1 MISLK
6 GEGLS
11 LRDILKKIVIPSVCF
26 PWGIAAF
33 LMFILHFGGDFPDIY
48 SYAQPRLG
56 AAFAVM
62 LIVSFGLFSVFSKDY
77 LKRLLPWAVI
87 LPLLWAG
94 TFTWAYGFA
103 SLPEKKHLGD
113 YYVLG
118 ALLFS
123 LPYVYTIGLTK
134 CGGYVR
140 AALQVMYGAFSF
152 FMLLF
157 PLIYISYYWRFG
169 GEMDLFALMA
179 VRATHWEE
187 VKEFLS
193 TMGSPLVLGLAIGV
207 LLLLLLA
214 AYVLTQQVGR
224 CAESGEGLLRGN
236 GKKIKVGLIVISI
249 LFFGGFIRQIIHVFP
264 INLYRTMNSK
274 GSEFQLLQNFNTNLD
289 KNTAGLKLIDPAD
302 GLDEGTHIV
311 IIGESANRDHLKAF
325 TPSYPEDTTPWLSS
339 KVNDPDFS
347 LNYMAYS
354 NFPNTLMSLSYA
366 MTSAN
371 QYGDMDLSHAVS
383 MVDAARAAG
392 YRTDWISFHN
402 RSSLSSA
409 GVTLIAE
416 RSDASFWEK
425 NYDEYAVDVMKKLP
439 PAKRRVLFINIMGSH
454 YTYLARVPAD
464 QRGALGISE
473 NDPYYGY
480 DLTVAYTDRVIR
492 DIFEYA
498 KAHMNLK
505 SLVYF
510 SDHGEN
516 MEHFHS
522 TSPFFYDMVHIPFFV
537 YLSPDYQAAHPSLM
551 PVLKS
556 HEKRPFTNDLAFD
569 TATGLWR
576 ARTNFYHAAYDI
588 SSPDYAITMED
599 AKTFGGK
606 RMVKD
611 DPALA
616 K

>member
-1 MISLK
+1 MKRKTIISYMGRALV
-6 GEGLS
+6 L
-11 LRDILKKIVIPSVCF
+11 CF
-26 PWGIAAF
+26 AWSIGFALLISA
-33 LMFILHFGGDFPDIY
+33 LLHLGGDFPDIY

-62 LIVSFGLFSVFSKDY
+62 LIVSFGLFFVFSKDY

-140 AALQVMYGAFSF
+140 AALQAMYGAFNF

-193 TMGSPLVLGLAIGV
+193 TMGSPLLLGLAIGV
-207 LLLLLLA
+207 LLLA

-439 PAKRRVLFINIMGSH
+439 SAKRRVLFINIMGSH

-498 KAHMNLK
+498 KTHMNLK

-569 TATGLWR
+569 TVTGLWR
-576 ARTNFYHAAYDI
+576 ARTNFYHAVYDI

-606 RMVKD
+606 RMVKG

>member
-11 LRDILKKIVIPSVCF
+11 LRGILKKIVIPSVCF

-140 AALQVMYGAFSF
+140 AALQAMYGAFNF

-157 PLIYISYYWRFG
+157 QLIYISYYWRFG

-207 LLLLLLA
+207 LLLA

-224 CAESGEGLLRGN
+224 CAESGKGLLRGN
-236 GKKIKVGLIVISI
+236 GKKVKVGLIVISI

-289 KNTAGLKLIDPAD
+289 KNTVGLKLIDPAD

-498 KAHMNLK
+498 KTHMNLK

-569 TATGLWR
+569 TVTGLWR
-576 ARTNFYHAAYDI
+576 ARTNFYHAVYDI

>member
-1 MISLK
+1 MKRKTIISYMGRALV
-6 GEGLS
+6 L
-11 LRDILKKIVIPSVCF
+11 CF
-26 PWGIAAF
+26 AWSIGFALLISA
-33 LMFILHFGGDFPDIY
+33 LLHLGGDFPDIY

-62 LIVSFGLFSVFSKDY
+62 LIVSFGLFFVFSKDY

-140 AALQVMYGAFSF
+140 AALQAMYGAFNF

-193 TMGSPLVLGLAIGV
+193 TMGSPLLLGLAIGV
-207 LLLLLLA
+207 LLLA

-289 KNTAGLKLIDPAD
+289 KNTAGLKLIDSAD

-439 PAKRRVLFINIMGSH
+439 SAKRRVLFINIMGSH

-498 KAHMNLK
+498 KTHMNLK

-569 TATGLWR
+569 TVTGLWR
-576 ARTNFYHAAYDI
+576 ARTNFYHAVYDI

>member
-1 MISLK
+1 MKRKTIISYMGRALV
-6 GEGLS
+6 L
-11 LRDILKKIVIPSVCF
+11 CF
-26 PWGIAAF
+26 AWSTGFALLISA
-33 LMFILHFGGDFPDIY
+33 LLHLGGDFPDIY

-62 LIVSFGLFSVFSKDY
+62 LIVSFGLFFVFSKDY

-140 AALQVMYGAFSF
+140 AALQAMYGAFNF

-193 TMGSPLVLGLAIGV
+193 TMGSPLLLGLAIGV
-207 LLLLLLA
+207 LLLA

-289 KNTAGLKLIDPAD
+289 KNTVELKLIDPAD

-311 IIGESANRDHLKAF
+311 IIGESANKDHLKAF

-569 TATGLWR
+569 TVTGLWQ
-576 ARTNFYHAAYDI
+576 AKTNFYHAAYDI
-588 SSPDYAITMED
+588 SSPDYVITMED

>member
-11 LRDILKKIVIPSVCF
+11 LRGILKKIVIPSVCF

-140 AALQVMYGAFSF
+140 AALQAMYGAFSF

-193 TMGSPLVLGLAIGV
+193 TMGSPLSLGLAIGV
-207 LLLLLLA
+207 LLLA

-289 KNTAGLKLIDPAD
+289 KNTVGLKLIDPAD

-569 TATGLWR
+569 TVTGLWQ
-576 ARTNFYHAAYDI
+576 AKTNFYHAAYDI

>member
-11 LRDILKKIVIPSVCF
+11 LRGILKKIVIPSVCF

-140 AALQVMYGAFSF
+140 AALQAMYGAFNF

-207 LLLLLLA
+207 LLLA

-224 CAESGEGLLRGN
+224 CAESGKGLLRGN
-236 GKKIKVGLIVISI
+236 GKKVKVGLIVISI

-289 KNTAGLKLIDPAD
+289 KNTVGLKLIDPAD

-498 KAHMNLK
+498 KTHMNLK

-569 TATGLWR
+569 TVTGLWR
-576 ARTNFYHAAYDI
+576 ARTNFYHAVYDI
-588 SSPDYAITMED
+588 SSPDYAIMMED

>member
-1 MISLK
+1 MKRKIIISYMGRALV
-6 GEGLS
+6 L
-11 LRDILKKIVIPSVCF
+11 CF
-26 PWGIAAF
+26 AWSTGFALLISA
-33 LMFILHFGGDFPDIY
+33 LLHLGGDFPDIY

-140 AALQVMYGAFSF
+140 AALQAMYGAFNF

-207 LLLLLLA
+207 LLLA

-224 CAESGEGLLRGN
+224 CAESGKGLLRGN
-236 GKKIKVGLIVISI
+236 GKKVKVGLIVISI

-289 KNTAGLKLIDPAD
+289 KNTVGLKLIDPAD

-498 KAHMNLK
+498 KTHMNLK

-569 TATGLWR
+569 TVTGLWR
-576 ARTNFYHAAYDI
+576 ARTNFYHAVYDI

>member
-1 MISLK
+1 MVSLK

-11 LRDILKKIVIPSVCF
+11 LRGILKKIVIPSVCF

-134 CGGYVR
+134 CGYVR
-140 AALQVMYGAFSF
+140 AALQVMYGAFNF

-193 TMGSPLVLGLAIGV
+193 TMGSPLLLGLAIGV

-224 CAESGEGLLRGN
+224 CAESGEGLLRGS

-264 INLYRTMNSK
+264 INLYRMMNSK

-425 NYDEYAVDVMKKLP
+425 NYDEYVVDVMKKLP

-498 KAHMNLK
+498 KTHMNLK

-569 TATGLWR
+569 TVTGLWR

>member
-140 AALQVMYGAFSF
+140 AALQAMYGAFNF

-207 LLLLLLA
+207 LLLA

-473 NDPYYGY
+473 SDPYYGY

-569 TATGLWR
+569 TVTGLWQ
-576 ARTNFYHAAYDI
+576 AKTNFYHAAYDI

>member
-56 AAFAVM
+56 AAFVVM

-123 LPYVYTIGLTK
+123 LPYVYTIGLMK

-193 TMGSPLVLGLAIGV
+193 TMGSPLSLGLAIGV
-207 LLLLLLA
+207 LLLA

-392 YRTDWISFHN
+392 YRTDWISFQN

-569 TATGLWR
+569 TVTGLWQ
-576 ARTNFYHAAYDI
+576 AKTNFYHAAYDI
-588 SSPDYAITMED
+588 SSPDYVITMED

>member
-11 LRDILKKIVIPSVCF
+11 LRGILKKIVIPSVCF

-140 AALQVMYGAFSF
+140 AALQAMYGAFNF

-207 LLLLLLA
+207 LLLA

-224 CAESGEGLLRGN
+224 CAESGKGLLRGN
-236 GKKIKVGLIVISI
+236 GKKVKVGLIVISI

-289 KNTAGLKLIDPAD
+289 KNTVGLKLIDPAD

-498 KAHMNLK
+498 KTHMNLK

-569 TATGLWR
+569 TVTGLWR
-576 ARTNFYHAAYDI
+576 ARTNFYHAVYDI

>member
-1 MISLK
+1 MVSLK

-11 LRDILKKIVIPSVCF
+11 LRGILKKIVIPSVCF

-134 CGGYVR
+134 CGYVR
-140 AALQVMYGAFSF
+140 AALQVMYGAFNF

-187 VKEFLS
+187 VKEFFS
-193 TMGSPLVLGLAIGV
+193 TMGSPLLLGLAIGV

-224 CAESGEGLLRGN
+224 CAESGEGLLRGS

-425 NYDEYAVDVMKKLP
+425 NYDEYVVDVMKKLP

-498 KAHMNLK
+498 KTHMNLK

-569 TATGLWR
+569 TVTGLWR

>member
-1 MISLK
+1 MGRALVLCFAWSIGFALLISAL
-6 GEGLS
+6 
-11 LRDILKKIVIPSVCF
+11 
-26 PWGIAAF
+26 
-33 LMFILHFGGDFPDIY
+33 LHLGGDFPDIY

-62 LIVSFGLFSVFSKDY
+62 LIVSFGLFFVFSKDY

-140 AALQVMYGAFSF
+140 AALQAMYGAFNF

-193 TMGSPLVLGLAIGV
+193 TMGSPLLLGLAIGV
-207 LLLLLLA
+207 LLLA

-289 KNTAGLKLIDPAD
+289 KNTAGLKLIDSAD

-439 PAKRRVLFINIMGSH
+439 SAKRRVLFINIMGSH

-498 KAHMNLK
+498 KTHMNLK

-569 TATGLWR
+569 TVTGLWR
-576 ARTNFYHAAYDI
+576 ARTNFYHAVYDI

>member
-134 CGGYVR
+134 CGGCVR
-140 AALQVMYGAFSF
+140 AALQVMYGAFNF

-193 TMGSPLVLGLAIGV
+193 TMGSPLSLGLAIGV
-207 LLLLLLA
+207 LLLA

-289 KNTAGLKLIDPAD
+289 KNTVGLKLIDPAD

-569 TATGLWR
+569 TVTGLWQ
-576 ARTNFYHAAYDI
+576 AKTNFYHAAYDI

>member
-134 CGGYVR
+134 CGYVR
-140 AALQVMYGAFSF
+140 AALQTMYGAFNF

-169 GEMDLFALMA
+169 GEMDLFALMV

-193 TMGSPLVLGLAIGV
+193 TMGSPLSLGLATGV

-249 LFFGGFIRQIIHVFP
+249 LFFGGFVRQIIHVFP

-302 GLDEGTHIV
+302 GLDEGTHII

-569 TATGLWR
+569 TVTGLWQ
-576 ARTNFYHAAYDI
+576 AKTNFYHAAYDI

>member
-1 MISLK
+1 M
-6 GEGLS
+6 
-11 LRDILKKIVIPSVCF
+11 KKIVIPSVCF

-77 LKRLLPWAVI
+77 LKWLLPWAVI

-140 AALQVMYGAFSF
+140 AALQAMYGAFNF

-193 TMGSPLVLGLAIGV
+193 TMGSPLLLGLAIGV
-207 LLLLLLA
+207 LLLA

-289 KNTAGLKLIDPAD
+289 KNTVGLKLIDPAD

-392 YRTDWISFHN
+392 YRTDWISFQN

-498 KAHMNLK
+498 KTHMNLK

-569 TATGLWR
+569 TVTGLWR

>member
-56 AAFAVM
+56 AAFVVM

-123 LPYVYTIGLTK
+123 LPYVYTIGLMK

-193 TMGSPLVLGLAIGV
+193 TMGSPLSLGLAIGV
-207 LLLLLLA
+207 LLLA

-224 CAESGEGLLRGN
+224 CAESGEGLLRGS

-392 YRTDWISFHN
+392 YRTDWISFQN

-569 TATGLWR
+569 TVTGLWQ
-576 ARTNFYHAAYDI
+576 AKTNFYHAAYDI
-588 SSPDYAITMED
+588 SSPDYVITMED

>member
-6 GEGLS
+6 GEDLS
-11 LRDILKKIVIPSVCF
+11 LRGILKKIVIPSVCF

-193 TMGSPLVLGLAIGV
+193 TMGSPLSLGLAIGV
-207 LLLLLLA
+207 LLLA

-289 KNTAGLKLIDPAD
+289 KNTVGLKLIDPAD

-569 TATGLWR
+569 TVTGLWQ
-576 ARTNFYHAAYDI
+576 AKTNFYHAAYDI

>member
-1 MISLK
+1 
-6 GEGLS
+6 
-11 LRDILKKIVIPSVCF
+11 
-26 PWGIAAF
+26 
-33 LMFILHFGGDFPDIY
+33 MFILHFGGDFPDIY

-134 CGGYVR
+134 CGGFVR
-140 AALQVMYGAFSF
+140 AVLQAMYGAFNF

-193 TMGSPLVLGLAIGV
+193 TMGSPLLLGLAIGV
-207 LLLLLLA
+207 LLLA

-480 DLTVAYTDRVIR
+480 DLTVAYSDKVIR

-556 HEKRPFTNDLAFD
+556 HEKLPFTNDLAFD
-569 TATGLWR
+569 TVTGLWR

>member
-1 MISLK
+1 MGRALVLCFAWSTGFALLISAL
-6 GEGLS
+6 
-11 LRDILKKIVIPSVCF
+11 
-26 PWGIAAF
+26 
-33 LMFILHFGGDFPDIY
+33 LHLGGDFPDIY

-62 LIVSFGLFSVFSKDY
+62 LIVSFGLFFVFSKDY

-140 AALQVMYGAFSF
+140 AALQAMYGAFNF

-193 TMGSPLVLGLAIGV
+193 TMGSPLLLGLAIGV
-207 LLLLLLA
+207 LLLA

-439 PAKRRVLFINIMGSH
+439 SAKRRVLFINIMGSH

-498 KAHMNLK
+498 KTHMNLK

-569 TATGLWR
+569 TVTGLWR
-576 ARTNFYHAAYDI
+576 ARTNFYHAVYDI

>member
-134 CGGYVR
+134 CGYVR
-140 AALQVMYGAFSF
+140 AALQAMYGVFNF

-157 PLIYISYYWRFG
+157 PLIYMSYYWRFG

-193 TMGSPLVLGLAIGV
+193 TMGSPLLLGLAIGV

-274 GSEFQLLQNFNTNLD
+274 GSEFQILQNFNTNLD

-392 YRTDWISFHN
+392 YRTDWISFQN

-464 QRGALGISE
+464 QRGVLGISE

-492 DIFEYA
+492 NIFEYA

-569 TATGLWR
+569 TVTGLWR

>member
-1 MISLK
+1 M
-6 GEGLS
+6 
-11 LRDILKKIVIPSVCF
+11 KKIVIPSVCF

-193 TMGSPLVLGLAIGV
+193 TMGSPLSLGLAIGV
-207 LLLLLLA
+207 LLLA

-289 KNTAGLKLIDPAD
+289 KNTVGLKLIDPAD

-569 TATGLWR
+569 TVTGLWQ
-576 ARTNFYHAAYDI
+576 AKTNFYHAAYDI

>member
-1 MISLK
+1 MKRKTIISYMGRALV
-6 GEGLS
+6 L
-11 LRDILKKIVIPSVCF
+11 CF
-26 PWGIAAF
+26 AWSIGFALLISA
-33 LMFILHFGGDFPDIY
+33 LLHLGGDFPDIY

-62 LIVSFGLFSVFSKDY
+62 LIVSFGLFFVFSKDY

-140 AALQVMYGAFSF
+140 AALQAMYGAFNF

-193 TMGSPLVLGLAIGV
+193 TMGSPLLLGLAIGV
-207 LLLLLLA
+207 LLLA

-274 GSEFQLLQNFNTNLD
+274 GSEFQLLQNFNINLD
-289 KNTAGLKLIDPAD
+289 KNTAGLKLIDSAD

-439 PAKRRVLFINIMGSH
+439 SAKRRVLFINIMGSH

-498 KAHMNLK
+498 KTHMNLK

-569 TATGLWR
+569 TVTGLWR
-576 ARTNFYHAAYDI
+576 ARTNFYHAVYDI

>member
-1 MISLK
+1 M
-6 GEGLS
+6 
-11 LRDILKKIVIPSVCF
+11 KKIVIPSVCF

-140 AALQVMYGAFSF
+140 AALQAMYGAFNF

-207 LLLLLLA
+207 LLLA

-236 GKKIKVGLIVISI
+236 GKKVKVGLIVISI

-480 DLTVAYTDRVIR
+480 DLTVAHTDRVIQ

-551 PVLKS
+551 PALKS

-569 TATGLWR
+569 TVTGLWQ
-576 ARTNFYHAAYDI
+576 AKTNFYHAAYDI

>member
-11 LRDILKKIVIPSVCF
+11 LRGILKKIVIPSVCF

-33 LMFILHFGGDFPDIY
+33 LMFILHFSGDFPDIY

-140 AALQVMYGAFSF
+140 AALQAMYGAFNF

-207 LLLLLLA
+207 LLLA

-224 CAESGEGLLRGN
+224 CAESGKGLLRGN
-236 GKKIKVGLIVISI
+236 GKKVKVGLIVISI

-289 KNTAGLKLIDPAD
+289 KNTVGLKLIDPAD

-569 TATGLWR
+569 TVTGLWQ
-576 ARTNFYHAAYDI
+576 AKTNFYHAAYDI
-588 SSPDYAITMED
+588 SSPDYAITIED

>member
-1 MISLK
+1 M
-6 GEGLS
+6 
-11 LRDILKKIVIPSVCF
+11 KKIVIPSVCF

-140 AALQVMYGAFSF
+140 AALQAMYGAFSF

-193 TMGSPLVLGLAIGV
+193 TMGSPLSLGLAIGV
-207 LLLLLLA
+207 LLLA

-289 KNTAGLKLIDPAD
+289 KNTVGLKLIDPAD

-569 TATGLWR
+569 TVTGLWQ
-576 ARTNFYHAAYDI
+576 AKTNFYHAAYDI

>member
-62 LIVSFGLFSVFSKDY
+62 LIVSFGLFSVFSKDS

-134 CGGYVR
+134 CGYVR
-140 AALQVMYGAFSF
+140 AALQTMYGAFNF

-193 TMGSPLVLGLAIGV
+193 TMGSPLSLGLATGV

-249 LFFGGFIRQIIHVFP
+249 LFFGGFVRQIIHVFP

-302 GLDEGTHIV
+302 GLDEGTHII

-569 TATGLWR
+569 TVTGLWQ
-576 ARTNFYHAAYDI
+576 AKTNFYHAAYDI

>member
-11 LRDILKKIVIPSVCF
+11 LRGILKKIVIPSVCF
-26 PWGIAAF
+26 PWGIAAL

-123 LPYVYTIGLTK
+123 LPYVYTICLTK

-140 AALQVMYGAFSF
+140 AALQIMYGAFSF

-193 TMGSPLVLGLAIGV
+193 TMGSPLLLGWAIGV

-224 CAESGEGLLRGN
+224 CAERGEGLLRGN
-236 GKKIKVGLIVISI
+236 GKKVKVSLIVISI

-289 KNTAGLKLIDPAD
+289 KNTAGLKFIDPAD

-311 IIGESANRDHLKAF
+311 VIGESANRDHLKAF

-556 HEKRPFTNDLAFD
+556 HEKLPFTNDLAFD
-569 TATGLWR
+569 TVTGLWR

-588 SSPDYAITMED
+588 SSPDYAITIED

>member
-134 CGGYVR
+134 CGYVR
-140 AALQVMYGAFSF
+140 AALQVMYGAFNF

-193 TMGSPLVLGLAIGV
+193 TMGSPLLLGLAIGV

-224 CAESGEGLLRGN
+224 CAESGEGLLRGS

-425 NYDEYAVDVMKKLP
+425 NYDEYVVDVMKKLP

-498 KAHMNLK
+498 KTHMNLK

-569 TATGLWR
+569 TVTGLWR

>member
-11 LRDILKKIVIPSVCF
+11 LRGILKKIVIPSVCF

-134 CGGYVR
+134 CGGCVR
-140 AALQVMYGAFSF
+140 AALQVMYGAFNF

-193 TMGSPLVLGLAIGV
+193 TMGSPLSLGLAIGV
-207 LLLLLLA
+207 LLLA

-569 TATGLWR
+569 TVTGLWQ
-576 ARTNFYHAAYDI
+576 AKTNFYHAAYDI

>member
-1 MISLK
+1 MDQTMRKASYLPDERPQVGKLLLYALQVVVVMFPATITVALVSGAIADRAKFGSWMIFAGIWATVVYFPVAAWVWGGGWVYNLGSNLGLDVSVIDYAGGTAVHINAGAAALALALVLGKRVGFQK
-6 GEGLS
+6 GIHKPHNVPL
-11 LRDILKKIVIPSVCF
+11 V
-26 PWGIAAF
+26 
-33 LMFILHFGGDFPDIY
+33 M
-48 SYAQPRLG
+48 LG
-56 AAFAVM
+56 AAI
-62 LIVSFGLFSVFSKDY
+62 LWFGWFGFN
-77 LKRLLPWAVI
+77 AG
-87 LPLLWAG
+87 AEG
-94 TFTWAYGFA
+94 TF
-103 SLPEKKHLGD
+103 SLLGTAD
-113 YYVLG
+113 
-118 ALLFS
+118 S
-123 LPYVYTIGLTK
+123 
-134 CGGYVR
+134 
-140 AALQVMYGAFSF
+140 
-152 FMLLF
+152 
-157 PLIYISYYWRFG
+157 
-169 GEMDLFALMA
+169 
-179 VRATHWEE
+179 
-187 VKEFLS
+187 
-193 TMGSPLVLGLAIGV
+193 
-207 LLLLLLA
+207 
-214 AYVLTQQVGR
+214 
-224 CAESGEGLLRGN
+224 
-236 GKKIKVGLIVISI
+236 KVGLIVISI

-289 KNTAGLKLIDPAD
+289 KNTVGLKLIDPAD

-392 YRTDWISFHN
+392 YRTDWISFQN

-464 QRGALGISE
+464 QRGELGISE

-569 TATGLWR
+569 TVTGLWQ
-576 ARTNFYHAAYDI
+576 AKTNFYHAAYDI

>member
-193 TMGSPLVLGLAIGV
+193 TMGSPLSLGLAIGV
-207 LLLLLLA
+207 LLLA

-289 KNTAGLKLIDPAD
+289 KNTVGLKLIDPAD

-569 TATGLWR
+569 TVTGLWQ
-576 ARTNFYHAAYDI
+576 AKTNFYHAAYDI

>member
-11 LRDILKKIVIPSVCF
+11 LRGILKKIVIPSVCF

-140 AALQVMYGAFSF
+140 AALQAMYGAFNF

-207 LLLLLLA
+207 LLLA

-224 CAESGEGLLRGN
+224 CAESGKGLLRGN
-236 GKKIKVGLIVISI
+236 GKKVKVGLIVISI

-264 INLYRTMNSK
+264 ISLYRTMNSK

-289 KNTAGLKLIDPAD
+289 KNTVGLKLIDPAD

-498 KAHMNLK
+498 KTHMNLK

-569 TATGLWR
+569 TVTGLWR
-576 ARTNFYHAAYDI
+576 ARTNFYHAVYDI

>member
-11 LRDILKKIVIPSVCF
+11 LRGILKKIVIPSVCF

-140 AALQVMYGAFSF
+140 AALQAMYGAFNF

-193 TMGSPLVLGLAIGV
+193 TMGSPLLLGLAIGV
-207 LLLLLLA
+207 ILLLLLA
-214 AYVLTQQVGR
+214 AYVLTQQMGR

-392 YRTDWISFHN
+392 YRTDWISFQN

-473 NDPYYGY
+473 SDPYYGY

-522 TSPFFYDMVHIPFFV
+522 TSPFFV

-569 TATGLWR
+569 TVTGLWR
-576 ARTNFYHAAYDI
+576 AKTNFYHAAYDL